1 MTTYT
6 FERFAE
12 TIREELQSRLADHDI
27 TETVVVKVND
37 IRLHGITLRKHG
49 SDIAPTFYL
58 EDLYND
64 HTEGRSIE
72 SIVRMLTAMLSE
84 TEVSASIKD
93 TVADALDFDS
103 IRDRLTLRMLDKECN
118 RAYLETHPYREVGA
132 GLVITADVN
141 VDDGYSIAITCDMAK
156 DYDMDEVFSTAMENM
171 TTWHPARLQSMENAI
186 FGIVSENLLVDGT
199 EHIDG
204 MNTLASEDMD
214 VFGACAIA
222 YPNVAEKIH
231 TLFGADYFIIPSSL
245 HEVLVIP
252 DDGNFDARAL
262 ADMVR
267 EANTTVVEPRDIL
280 SYSVFHFGAE
290 GLRRVA

>member
-12 TIREELQSRLADHDI
+12 IIRMELQNRLSDHDI
-27 TETVVVKVND
+27 TETIVVKVND

-58 EDLYND
+58 DDLYND
-64 HTEGRSIE
+64 HTEGKSID
-72 SIVRMLTAMLSE
+72 SIVRMLMAMVAE
-84 TEVSASIKD
+84 AEVRTTIKD
-93 TVADALDFDS
+93 TVDALDFDS
-103 IRDRLTLRMLDKECN
+103 IRDKLTLRLLDMERN
-118 RAYLETHPYREVGA
+118 RAYLETHPYREIGA
-132 GLVITADVN
+132 GLVLTADVN

-156 DYDMDEVFSTAMENM
+156 DYDMDEVFNTAMDNM

-186 FGIVSENLLVDGT
+186 FGAMSENYLEDGT
-199 EHIDG
+199 KHIDG
-204 MNTLASEDMD
+204 MNTLMSEDVD
-214 VFGACAIA
+214 GFGACAIA
-222 YPNVAEKIH
+222 YPSVAEKIH
-231 TLFGADYFIIPSSL
+231 KLFGTDYFIIPSSL

-252 DDGNFDARAL
+252 DDGTFDAQGL
-262 ADMVR
+262 ANMVR

-280 SYSVFHFGAE
+280 SDNVFHFGAD